1 MSHNPRNTEGIVLM
15 LLATLMFSSM
25 DAVARGLVRDYPPL
39 MAIWARYLGQS
50 LIVMAWGMA
59 TYGRSLPRLLVTRRP
74 GMQAARSALQL
85 GTTSFFF
92 ASLAVMGLAEATAL
106 TDISPVLITLGAGL
120 FLGERLGPRR
130 LMAVLAALVGALIII
145 RPGAEVFSPA
155 ALLPLAAASCY
166 AGFALVTRALG
177 PTEHQATSQFYA
189 ALFGTLVTTA
199 LLPFV
204 WVTPKV
210 TDLPAFA
217 GLAVFGSAAQLFLTR
232 AFSRAEASAIA
243 PFVYSGILFAMG
255 FGMIF
260 YDEWPDRWT
269 VTGALVIV
277 TAGLYVWHRE
287 TRMRKDA

>member
-85 GTTSFFF
+85 G
-92 ASLAVMGLAEATAL
+92 
-106 TDISPVLITLGAGL
+106 
-120 FLGERLGPRR
+120 ERLGPRR

-145 RPGAEVFSPA
+145 RPGAAVFSPA

-177 PTEHQATSQFYA
+177 PTEHQATSLFYA